1 MKRKLF
7 ENVGGNQFRLVKE
20 DDHNT
25 SVSVRNRELPG
36 SDDRDNE
43 YRDTR
48 DYDAE
53 DRAKAKE
60 DDDNAVDENVKTS
73 SDKKTCRIKDC
84 SAKVKSPPETQPG
97 LGGLCSNH
105 VDSQKERERKSG
117 AHEKTIRWI
126 RGDKS

>member
-1 MKRKLF
+1 MKTKLF
-7 ENVGGNQFRLVKE
+7 ENVSGNQFRLIKE
-20 DDHNT
+20 NQYNT
-25 SVSVRNRELPG
+25 STSVKDRELPG

-60 DDDNAVDENVKTS
+60 DDDKIVDENTKTP

-84 SAKVKSPPETQPG
+84 SAKVKSPPETLPG

-105 VDSQKERERKSG
+105 VDSQRERERQSG

-126 RGDKS
+126 HKDKS